1 MSSHSSTGEDWG
13 RNWALTAGAY
23 SIPWP
28 DLVGEADHDLFGTFD
43 GDSGMHH
50 VHAQWRA
57 ALGSGESVD
66 WDTALNA
73 AVAAVGQL
81 DPPRMKNRFVPD
93 ASHVEAWR
101 FRVLARIHDLASH
114 WRETAENL
122 RTTNG
127 VYVVGV
133 EDPYGLRD
141 TYDPFIEILEQ
152 VPHVVNA
159 EANTVILT
167 ADAAVA
173 ELLKIHCALDM
184 RVTSCPQTF
193 TREELETASVLWDP
207 IRAGGYATLDGAL
220 QAARALEAGT

>member
-1 MSSHSSTGEDWG
+1 MTSQSASGEDLG
-13 RNWALTAGAY
+13 RRWALTVGAY
-23 SIPWP
+23 SIPWA

-66 WDTALNA
+66 WDAALNA

-81 DPPRMKNRFVPD
+81 DPPRRKNRSVPD
-93 ASHVEAWR
+93 ACTVEAWR
-101 FRVLARIHDLASH
+101 TGVLARIHDLTSH
-114 WRETAENL
+114 WKETAENL
-122 RTTNG
+122 HKTNG

-133 EDPYGLRD
+133 EDPFGLRE

-152 VPHVVNA
+152 VPHLVNA

-167 ADAAVA
+167 ADAAVT
-173 ELLKIHCALDM
+173 ELLAIQYALDK
-184 RVTSCPQTF
+184 RVTSFPQTS
-193 TREELETASVLWDP
+193 TREELETASVLWEP
-207 IRAGGYATLDGAL
+207 MGAGAYPTLDEAL
-220 QAARALEAGT
+220 QAARALSLGI